1 GSDRAGP
8 AAAAGAQG
16 RRRGV
21 VLLRHLPDK
30 RPGERGAAP
39 DRRGEG
45 PTGGLLARAPRAR
58 GGARRAAARGRR
70 GAPGRAA
77 GELRGLLRAGAVEEF
92 ALRGGWADRLVLPA
106 ADVPRA
112 APAVARRPV
121 RLLQAAEAAAAG
133 GRLRARVAAPCAAGQ
148 ASLMP
153 ILRWGR
159 QAASGG
165 PRRAIGE

>member
-92 ALRGGWADRLVLPA
+92 ALRGGWADRLVRSA
-106 ADVPRA
+106 A
-112 APAVARRPV
+112 APADALAGAPPLYPCRRRR
-121 RLLQAAEAAAAG
+121 RLSSD
-133 GRLRARVAAPCAAGQ
+133 GRRARLA
-148 ASLMP
+148 
-153 ILRWGR
+153 
-159 QAASGG
+159 
-165 PRRAIGE
+165 E